1 VEGGLWHIQGP
12 GIIERVLEERTIR
25 GFARMTLTQQRNA
38 LWDGKLSAADWEH
51 ICEHAKARWTLT
63 ESGDRL
69 DSILCQEPTPGL
81 WVFSERD
88 RSLMPYD
95 KPARLWA
102 DEVNFDIGYG
112 RFKASEAA
120 DQLSPFS
127 CSSICLQVDDAPQL
141 A

>member
-1 VEGGLWHIQGP
+1 
-12 GIIERVLEERTIR
+12 
-25 GFARMTLTQQRNA
+25 MTLTQQRNA